1 MDYIFFETT
10 LRDKFVEY
18 VDAIGLSC
26 IKRDDKM
33 GMIVELSDDIS
44 DEQIDVLELKYDELQ
59 DEQSHLLAQADGG
72 FNSLAGFKLELPDGQ
87 ICMVPLQP
95 DIANRLLGNFSLE
108 EIQTLFNT
116 IARSALD
123 PQEIHLCKILKN
135 TGKAQA

>member
-1 MDYIFFETT
+1 MEYIFFEVA

-18 VDAIGLSC
+18 AESLALPSLL
-26 IKRDDKM
+26 RDDKM
-33 GMIVELSDDIS
+33 GMIVELSDDLS
-44 DEQIDVLELKYDELQ
+44 DEQIDVLEAKYDELQ
-59 DEQSHLLAQADGG
+59 DEQSHLLAQTDGG

-95 DIANRLLGNFSLE
+95 DMANRLLTYFSLE

-123 PQEIHLCKILKN
+123 PQEVHLCKILK
-135 TGKAQA
+135 GAKKIS